1 MTVRPL
7 MLAALLCAA
16 AGVSACGKTGEMAQP
31 APLFGAKD
39 KTKYETQ
46 QKAADAV
53 RKAQPQP
60 ASQDPTAQPLDQ
72 APYAQ
77 SIPGAGAS
85 NPFGQSPQGSLPNPG
100 TAPGQ

>member
-1 MTVRPL
+1 MTIRSL
-7 MLAALLCAA
+7 MLAALICAA
-16 AGVSACGKTGEMAQP
+16 AGLSACGKTGEMTQP
-31 APLFGAKD
+31 APLFGAKA
-39 KTKYETQ
+39 KAKYDEE
-46 QKAADAV
+46 QKQADAV